1 MSDAEDS
8 TTATP
13 AKGDKKRSFTVEEKL
28 KVVAASK
35 SLSLRAVARQFG
47 VDRNCVRAWRE
58 KEAELL
64 AMHPGAKRLPGAGR
78 RPTSGSTPTVSVLT
92 GDKRHAETE
101 AANGQ
106 KRLKTETEEN
116 EEGDVS
122 LSASFVLVGFQGK
135 EGAFSEVA
143 AKAAFDELRA
153 AKVLSPNDFMT
164 IGLSHMT
171 DVVGAVER
179 GELQFGVL
187 PVENSI
193 SGTFHGNL
201 DRLVASHLKIVG
213 EVACV
218 QELCL
223 CALPGVAM
231 SEIKQLSSHP
241 AVLDHCESFI
251 CAMERKIGTII
262 ERNAAWDSAG
272 ACQTVKQ
279 EDKRHVA
286 AIASEQAA
294 QAHGLVVLERGVG
307 DELNSETRYMI
318 LGRLDASP
326 LPLGTAPDTTNM
338 GTRPPTTTKSSIVVA
353 VPNEPQALFK
363 IVSAFALRNVMIVK
377 IESRPAATA
386 GSLFT
391 AQTTHWDYIFYIDYI
406 TNQDPTQEAR
416 LRGNLEE
423 FALWVKD
430 LGTYSSSGGKASVEP
445 PRWKSVVNAIASS
458 HSSKRRAPKRIQS
471 ERSRLI
477 DMTSCYSVELV
488 KGAYGLGIYFA
499 AAADA
504 THAIV
509 DTRLPFYRL
518 PSGALAPGEASGVI
532 APGDVLLSVNDSD
545 VSTLR
550 FPQIVE
556 QLRQVPRGPV
566 TLVFQHPPNKQ
577 LEASPETQVEAP
589 EENQQNELKTQHEQV
604 AEPEEK
610 GKPKGW
616 TMFQRLSASAAATNS
631 TPASSDTAV
640 MQELEGKLR
649 EMEETLAREQ
659 KCRFLAERKNVLY
672 RNELL
677 RVSQENAALR
687 DQLRQLKLTQQ
698 RRDKFVTESLHLA
711 I

>member
-1 MSDAEDS
+1 MSDAEEDAGS
-8 TTATP
+8 SAAPTTA

-28 KVVAASK
+28 KVVAASR
-35 SLSLRAVARQFG
+35 SQSLRAVARQFG
-47 VDRNCVRAWRE
+47 VDRNCVRAWRD

-64 AMHPGAKRLPGAGR
+64 ALHPGAKRLPGAGR
-78 RPTSGSTPTVSVLT
+78 RPTTAPVAAPVAA
-92 GDKRHAETE
+92 KRGAEGK
-101 AANGQ
+101 APGGR
-106 KRLKTETEEN
+106 KRLKKQAEHKTGEK
-116 EEGDVS
+116 DDAA

-143 AKAAFDELRA
+143 AKAAFEELRA
-153 AKVLSPNDFMT
+153 AKVLRPSDFMT

-171 DVVGAVER
+171 DVVEAVER

-251 CAMERKIGTII
+251 CAMERRTGAII

-279 EDKRHVA
+279 EYKRHVA

-294 QAHGLVVLERGVG
+294 LAHGLVVLERGVG

-326 LPLGTAPDTTNM
+326 LPLGAAPGDSA
-338 GTRPPTTTKSSIVVA
+338 RPHTTTKSSIVVA

-386 GSLFT
+386 GSLFN

-406 TNQDPTQEAR
+406 TSKDPTQEAR

-430 LGTYSSSGGKASVEP
+430 LGTYSSSGGKANVEP
-445 PRWKSVVNAIASS
+445 PRWKSVVNAIA
-458 HSSKRRAPKRIQS
+458 
-471 ERSRLI
+471 
-477 DMTSCYSVELV
+477 C
-488 KGAYGLGIYFA
+488 
-499 AAADA
+499 
-504 THAIV
+504 
-509 DTRLPFYRL
+509 
-518 PSGALAPGEASGVI
+518 
-532 APGDVLLSVNDSD
+532 
-545 VSTLR
+545 
-550 FPQIVE
+550 
-556 QLRQVPRGPV
+556 
-566 TLVFQHPPNKQ
+566 
-577 LEASPETQVEAP
+577 
-589 EENQQNELKTQHEQV
+589 
-604 AEPEEK
+604 
-610 GKPKGW
+610 
-616 TMFQRLSASAAATNS
+616 
-631 TPASSDTAV
+631 
-640 MQELEGKLR
+640 
-649 EMEETLAREQ
+649 
-659 KCRFLAERKNVLY
+659 
-672 RNELL
+672 
-677 RVSQENAALR
+677 
-687 DQLRQLKLTQQ
+687 
-698 RRDKFVTESLHLA
+698 
-711 I
+711 

>member
-8 TTATP
+8 TATAA

-35 SLSLRAVARQFG
+35 SMSLRAVARQFG
-47 VDRNCVRAWRE
+47 VDRNCVRAWRD

-78 RPTSGSTPTVSVLT
+78 RPTTAPVLAATGS
-92 GDKRHAETE
+92 KRDAAEE
-101 AANGQ
+101 GAASGQ
-106 KRLKTETEEN
+106 KRIKTEAEQKTEEN
-116 EEGDVS
+116 EEVHDAAPAS
-122 LSASFVLVGFQGK
+122 LADNFVLVGFQGK

-143 AKAAFDELRA
+143 AKAAFEELRA
-153 AKVLSPNDFMT
+153 AKVLSPNEFMT
-164 IGLSHMT
+164 VGLSHMT
-171 DVVGAVER
+171 DVVEAVER

-223 CALPGVAM
+223 CVLPGVAI

-241 AVLDHCESFI
+241 AVLDHCESYI
-251 CAMERKIGTII
+251 CAMERKTGTII

-294 QAHGLVVLERGVG
+294 HAHGLVVLERGVG

-326 LPLGTAPDTTNM
+326 LPLGTAPATSIM
-338 GTRPPTTTKSSIVVA
+338 STRPPTTTKSSIVIA

-391 AQTTHWDYIFYIDYI
+391 AQTTHWY
-406 TNQDPTQEAR
+406 
-416 LRGNLEE
+416 
-423 FALWVKD
+423 V
-430 LGTYSSSGGKASVEP
+430 GTTSSLVLAFISSSLSLSLSIDQCLCCKQGL
-445 PRWKSVVNAIASS
+445 
-458 HSSKRRAPKRIQS
+458 HFLH
-471 ERSRLI
+471 RLH
-477 DMTSCYSVELV
+477 Y
-488 KGAYGLGIYFA
+488 
-499 AAADA
+499 
-504 THAIV
+504 
-509 DTRLPFYRL
+509 
-518 PSGALAPGEASGVI
+518 
-532 APGDVLLSVNDSD
+532 
-545 VSTLR
+545 
-550 FPQIVE
+550 
-556 QLRQVPRGPV
+556 
-566 TLVFQHPPNKQ
+566 
-577 LEASPETQVEAP
+577 
-589 EENQQNELKTQHEQV
+589 
-604 AEPEEK
+604 
-610 GKPKGW
+610 KP
-616 TMFQRLSASAAATNS
+616 
-631 TPASSDTAV
+631 
-640 MQELEGKLR
+640 
-649 EMEETLAREQ
+649 
-659 KCRFLAERKNVLY
+659 
-672 RNELL
+672 
-677 RVSQENAALR
+677 
-687 DQLRQLKLTQQ
+687 
-698 RRDKFVTESLHLA
+698 
-711 I
+711 

>member
-1 MSDAEDS
+1 MADAAE
-8 TTATP
+8 
-13 AKGDKKRSFTVEEKL
+13 KKRSFTVEEKL
-28 KVVAASK
+28 KVVAACK
-35 SLSLRAVARQFG
+35 TQSLRAVARQFS
-47 VDRNCVRAWRE
+47 VDRNCVRAWRDQ
-58 KEAELL
+58 EAELMAL
-64 AMHPGAKRLPGAGR
+64 HPTARRLPGAGR
-78 RPTSGSTPTVSVLT
+78 PPASAAAQT
-92 GDKRHAETE
+92 GAKRGVETAGANADEPAQRKKAKADEQTAEQTQD
-101 AANGQ
+101 AGAPAPLPANY
-106 KRLKTETEEN
+106 
-116 EEGDVS
+116 
-122 LSASFVLVGFQGK
+122 VLVGFQGK

-143 AKAAFDELRA
+143 AKAAFEELRA
-153 AKVLSPNDFMT
+153 ANALTPSDFMT
-164 IGLSHMT
+164 VGLSLMT
-171 DVVGAVER
+171 DVVEAVER
-179 GELQFGVL
+179 GALAFGVL

-223 CALPGVAM
+223 CALPGVEL

-241 AVLDHCESFI
+241 AVLDHCESYI
-251 CAMERKIGTII
+251 CAMERRLGRII

-279 EDKRHVA
+279 QEKRHVA

-294 QAHGLVVLERGVG
+294 QAHGLVVLECGVG

-318 LGRLDASP
+318 LGRLDAPP
-326 LPLGTAPDTTNM
+326 LPLGAARSTEILS
-338 GTRPPTTTKSSIVVA
+338 TRSPTTTKSSIVVA

-391 AQTTHWDYIFYIDYI
+391 AQTTHWDYIFYIDYV
-406 TNQDPTQEAR
+406 TSQDPTQEAR
-416 LRGNLEE
+416 LRANLEE

-445 PRWKSVVNAIASS
+445 PRWKSVVSAIAWDALSS
-458 HSSKRRAPKRIQS
+458 IQ
-471 ERSRLI
+471 RSIRGPI
-477 DMTSCYSVELV
+477 DMQSTPEASCYSVELI

-504 THAIV
+504 SHAVV
-509 DTRLPFYRL
+509 DTRVPFYRL
-518 PSGALAPGEASGVI
+518 PSGALAPGEASGAV
-532 APGDVLLSVNDSD
+532 APGDLLLSVNDSD

-566 TLVFQHPPNKQ
+566 TMVFQRQAHNQ
-577 LEASPETQVEAP
+577 AETSPETQVEAP
-589 EENQQNELKTQHEQV
+589 EENCKKTAQQDAAT
-604 AEPEEK
+604 EEK
-610 GKPKGW
+610 ERPKGW
-616 TMFQRLSASAAATNS
+616 TMFQRLSAGAAAAAAS
-631 TPASSDTAV
+631 TSTDATAL
-640 MQELEGKLR
+640 QELEGKLR
-649 EMEETLAREQ
+649 EVEETLAREQ

-677 RVSQENAALR
+677 RVSHENAALR
-687 DQLRQLKLTQQ
+687 DQLGQAKLTQK
-698 RRDKFVTESLHLA
+698 RRDSFVTESLHLA

>member
-1 MSDAEDS
+1 MSDIESAAS
-8 TTATP
+8 AP
-13 AKGDKKRSFTVEEKL
+13 AAKSEKKRSFTVMEKL
-28 KVVAASK
+28 KVVEASK
-35 SLSLRAVARQFG
+35 TQSLRSVARQYN
-47 VDRNCVRAWRE
+47 VDRNCVRAWRD

-64 AMHPGAKRLPGAGR
+64 AMDPTAKRLPGAGR
-78 RPTSGSTPTVSVLT
+78 RPSTGQVPPVSAENKHSVESVLAN
-92 GDKRHAETE
+92 GNECKKHKSETE
-101 AANGQ
+101 T
-106 KRLKTETEEN
+106 KEEVDTRN
-116 EEGDVS
+116 EVQEQQQEVQQPVQPAPVS
-122 LSASFVLVGFQGK
+122 TNYVLVGFQGK

-143 AKAAFDELRA
+143 AKTAFEELRA
-153 AKVLSPNDFMT
+153 ANALTPNDFMT
-164 IGLSHMT
+164 VGFSHMN
-171 DVVGAVER
+171 DVMEAVER
-179 GELQFGVL
+179 NELAFGVL

-223 CALPGVAM
+223 CVLPGVTM

-241 AVLDHCESFI
+241 AVLDHCESYI
-251 CAMERKIGTII
+251 CAMERRLGRII
-262 ERNAAWDSAG
+262 EPNAAWDSAG

-279 EDKRHVA
+279 EEKRHVA

-294 QAHGLVVLERGVG
+294 HAHGLVVLERGVG

-318 LGRLDASP
+318 LGRLDATP
-326 LPLGTAPDTTNM
+326 LPLGAAPRSSIFS
-338 GTRPPTTTKSSIVVA
+338 TRPPTTTKSSIVVA

-386 GSLFT
+386 GNLFA
-391 AQTTHWDYIFYIDYI
+391 AQTMHWDYIFYIDYI
-406 TNQDPTQEAR
+406 TSQDPTQEAR
-416 LRGNLEE
+416 LRSNLEE

-430 LGTYSSSGGKASVEP
+430 LGTYSSSGGKANVEP
-445 PRWKSVVNAIASS
+445 PRWKSVVNAIAS
-458 HSSKRRAPKRIQS
+458 
-471 ERSRLI
+471 
-477 DMTSCYSVELV
+477 SCYSVELV

-504 THAIV
+504 SHAIV
-509 DTRLPFYRL
+509 DTRVPFYRL
-518 PSGALAPGEASGVI
+518 PSGALAPGEASGAI
-532 APGDVLLSVNDSD
+532 TPGDLLLSVNDSD

-566 TLVFQHPPNKQ
+566 TLVFQRQKTP
-577 LEASPETQVEAP
+577 PETHVEAP
-589 EENQQNELKTQHEQV
+589 EDKVERQDADEMER
-604 AEPEEK
+604 
-610 GKPKGW
+610 PKGW
-616 TMFQRLSASAAATNS
+616 TMFQRLSASAAAVASANVMS
-631 TPASSDTAV
+631 TSNEAT
-640 MQELEGKLR
+640 ELEGKLR
-649 EMEETLAREQ
+649 EMEATLAREQ

-687 DQLRQLKLTQQ
+687 DQLAQLKLAHK
-698 RRDKFVTESLHLA
+698 RRDIFVTESLHLA